1 MSTATVV
8 TQGFGTF
15 GTVNLVVTDGYG
27 VGEAEPEPEV
37 VAPRG
42 GKGDNQ
48 KRKTLHLPVKPLGL
62 LDRPYKTKKAATKAE
77 ERIEETLKFQA
88 EIAGRFA
95 RELRE
100 EIDAYQPPVKEMSLR
115 EIEAEIGTLLRKKV
129 RSDEDEV
136 MLLLLMAAAVAA

>member
-27 VGEAEPEPEV
+27 VGEAPEPEPEV
-37 VAPRG
+37 VTPSG
-42 GKGDNQ
+42 GKGDNR
-48 KRKTLHLPVKPLGL
+48 RKTLHLPFKPLGL
-62 LDRPYKTKKAATKAE
+62 LDRPYQTKKAATQTE

-100 EIDAYQPPVKEMSLR
+100 EIDTYQPPVKEMSLR